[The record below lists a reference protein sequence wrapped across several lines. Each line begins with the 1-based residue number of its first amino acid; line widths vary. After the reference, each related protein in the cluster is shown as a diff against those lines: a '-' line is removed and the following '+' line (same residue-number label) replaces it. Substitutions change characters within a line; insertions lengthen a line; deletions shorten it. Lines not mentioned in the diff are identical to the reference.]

1 MVPREDIAPPS
12 PAGDSKSGAG
22 GSSLGVQLT
31 EALSAKQLLEQKMH
45 DLDSNYNSVCDE
57 NERLRQNYKEKQNE
71 VLTLQEN
78 MEDFSEQVHSLEDTG
93 KRLEAEY
100 AALDQQN
107 TETKAALLAAHES
120 IKVGQAKQETLETKL
135 AAKDVECESLQS
147 KLEATI
153 IELNSDKD
161 IILSQKEKLE
171 AMTVSCKDMEARMTA
186 MQITLNDKETIAA
199 ASDARNVELD
209 STLQKQIEIT
219 ELVKKETVVLED
231 KLKALELLVAAAN
244 EEVKEGHAKYT
255 VLQASLA
262 TKEADYDVQ
271 AGRFSALE
279 SNFDAKVAELQ
290 SANAVI
296 SSKESDIVALTDSRK
311 AMEDKISA
319 LQGDNDDKE
328 KIVNLRDAHIVELEE
343 SLQQQLV
350 LTENCKSDIS
360 KMQSNLDSQQD
371 RLSVSMQS
379 IDEEKSNNEMLQGQ
393 LAGKTAECVELQ
405 TTLSTLSDNLTLK
418 IDEIKVLKDL
428 SSHQEDQLDSL
439 SASSKRMEDQICK
452 LQVELDEKNKAASAC
467 ASLITD
473 LETKLKEQT
482 ASSEASSD
490 ENARL
495 VKDHKSEVQALEESA
510 AALTAQFDGKSQEVE
525 RLLVVEANLTSDV
538 AVLKAKVEGLTSDI
552 HEMEATLMAGNS
564 TGEEK
569 LTAVLEAKMEMEER
583 YAVVVAE
590 SNASLA
596 LQREHE
602 ETIRSLK
609 ANVDKYVAEIEKLA
623 DKIAA
628 KEKEE
633 RERAVSFDEL
643 AAELAAAKVD
653 LADKEKD
660 AACTSSIVSELKT
673 SDSILKEKILHLES
687 ANASSSNRVESLSEK
702 VGALQVQ
709 LDAKSKK
716 IESCQALLDQKEE
729 EVKHLLTQQVTS
741 DNEASL
747 SKKSIDDLRT
757 RILDKEKT
765 LTLQEEKL
773 AIADTA
779 SNAAMTLQ
787 REHEEIIRSLKAS
800 DIENMVEI
808 EKLSARL
815 AAKEE
820 EVRQRAATC
829 DELLAE
835 LAAVKVDLTNSEKE
849 TERIKSTV
857 LQLQDEV
864 SLLTSAKDEA
874 KASVVRLQGDLT
886 KIQQSW
892 DEEVVSLSGEAKI
905 KAAQVE
911 KLNQTVAN
919 EEAKNLTLE
928 SRLKEIEES
937 VVSGQ
942 SSAVASLDA
951 LKVESSAKEKA
962 FQDEID
968 VKNQEIKALS
978 DSMQASSAEMKVLRD
993 ENLTVNS
1000 DIELSKKA
1008 VLEMESEMSKLVS
1021 SLKESE
1027 AANTGSIFRIKE
1039 LEGFSQSLQQD
1050 LLSSENIITSANAEK
1065 ETLRAQIADKIAEC
1079 ESQSSTIDV
1088 LRAEL
1093 ATNIASL
1100 EVTDG
1105 ERDKE
1110 LEALSASS
1118 KRMEDQIS
1126 KLQVELDEK
1135 NKAASAC
1142 ASLITDLETKLK
1154 EQTAS
1159 SEASSDENARLV
1171 KDHKSEVQALEESA
1185 AALTAQFD
1193 GKSQEVERLLVV
1205 EANLTS
1211 DVAVLKAKVEGL
1223 TSDIH
1228 EMEATLMAG
1237 NSTGEEK
1244 LTAVLEAKMEMEER
1258 YAVVVAESNASLALQ
1273 REHEE
1278 TIRSLKADIIRE
1290 ETLEKTRHAKLVS
1303 EKDDLQYDLS
1313 IVSDKLRIAEGHLE
1327 ENDMEIQALVA
1338 KKESIE
1344 QLYNE
1349 KLQQSGTSDESS
1361 RKENLELTNQLRIAH
1376 ENHQQTLKEAQEEI
1390 AELISTVVESKLNA
1404 ATHATEVDEVK
1415 QKMKALKQRL
1425 QVYAQ
1430 RVATLEVAVAEANSV
1445 PNSEEDDNSYGFTTA
1460 IRRYT
1465 GFLK

>member
-1 MVPREDIAPPS
+1 MVPREDVAPLS

-279 SNFDAKVAELQ
+279 SNFDTKVAELQ

-328 KIVNLRDAHIVELEE
+328 KIVNIRDAHIVELEE

-360 KMQSNLDSQQD
+360 KMQSNLDSQQE

-439 SASSKRMEDQICK
+439 SASSKRMEDQIC
-452 LQVELDEKNKAASAC
+452 
-467 ASLITD
+467 
-473 LETKLKEQT
+473 
-482 ASSEASSD
+482 
-490 ENARL
+490 
-495 VKDHKSEVQALEESA
+495 
-510 AALTAQFDGKSQEVE
+510 
-525 RLLVVEANLTSDV
+525 
-538 AVLKAKVEGLTSDI
+538 
-552 HEMEATLMAGNS
+552 
-564 TGEEK
+564 
-569 LTAVLEAKMEMEER
+569 
-583 YAVVVAE
+583 
-590 SNASLA
+590 
-596 LQREHE
+596 
-602 ETIRSLK
+602 
-609 ANVDKYVAEIEKLA
+609 
-623 DKIAA
+623 
-628 KEKEE
+628 
-633 RERAVSFDEL
+633 
-643 AAELAAAKVD
+643 
-653 LADKEKD
+653 
-660 AACTSSIVSELKT
+660 
-673 SDSILKEKILHLES
+673 
-687 ANASSSNRVESLSEK
+687 
-702 VGALQVQ
+702 
-709 LDAKSKK
+709 
-716 IESCQALLDQKEE
+716 
-729 EVKHLLTQQVTS
+729 
-741 DNEASL
+741 
-747 SKKSIDDLRT
+747 
-757 RILDKEKT
+757 
-765 LTLQEEKL
+765 
-773 AIADTA
+773 
-779 SNAAMTLQ
+779 
-787 REHEEIIRSLKAS
+787 
-800 DIENMVEI
+800 
-808 EKLSARL
+808 
-815 AAKEE
+815 
-820 EVRQRAATC
+820 
-829 DELLAE
+829 
-835 LAAVKVDLTNSEKE
+835 
-849 TERIKSTV
+849 
-857 LQLQDEV
+857 
-864 SLLTSAKDEA
+864 
-874 KASVVRLQGDLT
+874 
-886 KIQQSW
+886 
-892 DEEVVSLSGEAKI
+892 
-905 KAAQVE
+905 
-911 KLNQTVAN
+911 
-919 EEAKNLTLE
+919 
-928 SRLKEIEES
+928 
-937 VVSGQ
+937 
-942 SSAVASLDA
+942 
-951 LKVESSAKEKA
+951 
-962 FQDEID
+962 
-968 VKNQEIKALS
+968 
-978 DSMQASSAEMKVLRD
+978 
-993 ENLTVNS
+993 
-1000 DIELSKKA
+1000 
-1008 VLEMESEMSKLVS
+1008 
-1021 SLKESE
+1021 
-1027 AANTGSIFRIKE
+1027 
-1039 LEGFSQSLQQD
+1039 
-1050 LLSSENIITSANAEK
+1050 
-1065 ETLRAQIADKIAEC
+1065 
-1079 ESQSSTIDV
+1079 
-1088 LRAEL
+1088 
-1093 ATNIASL
+1093 
-1100 EVTDG
+1100 
-1105 ERDKE
+1105 
-1110 LEALSASS
+1110 
-1118 KRMEDQIS
+1118 